1 MRSALDNSLVEETH
15 EVSCQAF
22 GLEQGL
28 LDTREPALLPL
39 VKRLGFCVGDSL
51 TACTFTHRPRPSHP
65 QHLSAQIRRPCPRL

>member
-1 MRSALDNSLVEETH
+1 MRSSLDNSLVEETH

-39 VKRLGFCVGDSL
+39 VKRQGFCVGD
-51 TACTFTHRPRPSHP
+51 RE
-65 QHLSAQIRRPCPRL
+65 